1 MWNNKNIIIVTSV
14 VITSDGDFVVRIVE
28 YIFGGRAE
36 REGAKEAL
44 KVARFL
50 PSDLWIDSIRWRG
63 QLRHTGTGRPT
74 YKNCVR
80 PG

>member
-28 YIFGGRAE
+28 YIFGGGPRG
-36 REGAKEAL
+36 RGAKEAL

-50 PSDLWIDSIRWRG
+50 PSDLWIDSIR
-63 QLRHTGTGRPT
+63 
-74 YKNCVR
+74 
-80 PG
+80 